1 METVE
6 LPTLSLQRSTS
17 AVQSPSAS
25 SADEPLSPADTVEP
39 SPKPESPPNSPL
51 AIKLAQG
58 KADHAASKKNKEE
71 PPIASFPVALDGPQA
86 DAGGRVTLPGIE
98 SLVFKKL
105 FGTAASDMVEEDIP
119 AKLAKYVVHPTS
131 VLRRNWDSVAFCLVV
146 YTVIVLPVR
155 TAFFWEKM
163 GEQSEESQQLHWDFW
178 LGMDVTMD
186 LFFCC
191 DILLNFFTGYYTE
204 PDEVLVMDP
213 KDIWFHYIRGWFV
226 IDVFASVPLD
236 LLLTGNHS
244 VLWRLPRILKALR
257 LSRLLRLL
265 RFSRILRY
273 GRRLPFFQ
281 KMKLSTFTLRI
292 CKLFVCELTFSHWNA
307 CIQWLVVAI
316 EEFPKDS
323 WVEIMGL
330 RGSPRFEQYSW
341 AFFRALSH
349 MLCIGYG
356 QEPPLSLSE
365 AWTINVSMMCGASL
379 FAVFVGIITTLL
391 IQIDT
396 STALYNS
403 KIEMVNQ
410 YMAHRR
416 LPLELRDRIRASYDA
431 RWKSQ
436 RVFEEHSILHEL
448 PISLRTEVCMFN
460 CQDLLESVPFFNEC
474 EAGLVSTVVTL
485 LEPLVV
491 LTGDVMIRTGETARE
506 MYFIRL
512 GEVSISLDDQVITYL
527 SQGSYFGEIAL
538 LLTSHRVADVAATK
552 NCELYSLKR
561 DDFSHVFKN
570 FPEAHKAINK
580 IAQHRHES
588 LKWHVKSHPKS
599 GMGQAIKKRTSVLF
613 QLENLEN
620 RVEEEKAKRE
630 VQAKRE
636 RAQQMRMRKKQMRQ
650 DAAAGARP
658 SFSRHV
664 KSSLQQVS
672 SFASAMTKGKA
683 DDPARALDKY
693 RVISRT
699 RSRRSSDPHI
709 RVPAFSA
716 GEGMQTDRGT
726 DSQGIVERPG
736 SYPNV
741 YARAMSEDSR
751 GRSMSERECG
761 QWHEHFW
768 LRDMELQLDAVK
780 FQRRFLCK
788 SVEKMRLG
796 IAPDVKRMDGASIRS
811 PSGTSFVN
819 HEIEGAMW
827 MRCESYVPI
836 VV

>member
-1 METVE
+1 MTETAN
-6 LPTLSLQRSTS
+6 LPRLLMQRATS
-17 AVQSPSAS
+17 ALQSANEDGPSADDS
-25 SADEPLSPADTVEP
+25 LSPDDTGKP
-39 SPKPESPPNSPL
+39 SPNPETSPPDSPL
-51 AIKLAQG
+51 AIALG
-58 KADHAASKKNKEE
+58 KADQSPNKKNKEG
-71 PPIASFPVALDGPQA
+71 PPIASFPVALEGPQA
-86 DAGGRVTLPGIE
+86 DAGGSNFLPGIE

-105 FGTAASDMVEEDIP
+105 FGTSETAVEELLP

-131 VLRRNWDSVAFCLVV
+131 VLRRNWDSVAFFLVV

-163 GEQSEESQQLHWDFW
+163 GEKSEESQQLHWDFW

-191 DILLNFFTGYYTE
+191 DIVLNFFTGYYTE

-213 KDIWFHYIRGWFV
+213 KEIWFHYVRGWFV
-226 IDVFASVPLD
+226 IDIFASVPLD

-273 GRRLPFFQ
+273 GQRFPFFQ
-281 KMKLSTFTLRI
+281 KIKLSTFTLRI
-292 CKLFVCELTFSHWNA
+292 FRLFVCELTFSHWNA

-316 EEFPKDS
+316 EEFPEDS

-330 RGSPRFEQYSW
+330 RHSPRFEQYSW

-356 QEPPLSLSE
+356 QEPPQSLSE

-436 RVFEEHSILHEL
+436 RVFEEQSILHEL

-491 LTGDVMIRTGETARE
+491 LTGDMMIRTGETARE

-512 GEVSISLDDQVITYL
+512 GEVSVSLDDQVITYL

-538 LLTSHRVADVAATK
+538 LLTSHRVADVTATK

-570 FPEAHKAINK
+570 FPEAHVAITK

-588 LKWHVKSHPKS
+588 LKWHVKTHPRS
-599 GMGQAIKKRTSVLF
+599 QTEQVPRKRTSVLF

-620 RVEEEKAKRE
+620 HVQEEKAKRE

-636 RAQQMRMRKKQMRQ
+636 RAQKLRMRKKQMRQ
-650 DAAAGARP
+650 DAAAGAGPDVRRST

-664 KSSLQQVS
+664 KSSLQHVS

-699 RSRRSSDPHI
+699 RSRRSSDPAV
-709 RVPAFSA
+709 RVEEIQTDNSNMMQRANSSRSFA
-716 GEGMQTDRGT
+716 EGMVDGRGT
-726 DSQGIVERPG
+726 VPSILAQMDR
-736 SYPNV
+736 
-741 YARAMSEDSR
+741 R
-751 GRSMSERECG
+751 GRSLSE
-761 QWHEHFW
+761 
-768 LRDMELQLDAVK
+768 AA
-780 FQRRFLCK
+780 RRSLTIDERGEAHDSQHVSPEAASAHGPK
-788 SVEKMRLG
+788 GRWIPTE
-796 IAPDVKRMDGASIRS
+796 IAANGV
-811 PSGTSFVN
+811 GTSGS
-819 HEIEGAMW
+819 EIGSSSSML
-827 MRCESYVPI
+827 
-836 VV
+836 